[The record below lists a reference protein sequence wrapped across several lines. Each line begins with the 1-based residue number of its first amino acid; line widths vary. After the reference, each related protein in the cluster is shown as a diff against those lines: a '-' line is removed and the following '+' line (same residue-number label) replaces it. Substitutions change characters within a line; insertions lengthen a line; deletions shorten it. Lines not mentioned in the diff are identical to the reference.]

1 MGITVLTLRFS
12 YKAFLSMP
20 SFVCD
25 VCQET
30 LKKARLDDHFRRCP
44 RASFSCIDCYKSFK
58 NDSEYRAHISCIT
71 EVQKYEKKGVVN
83 KPTANTGTLGN
94 KPVESVTDLTGK
106 KRKNKVNDSTTQE
119 ETEKETSKESLRADK
134 KRSTEKQDKESS
146 KKHKSSKSEH
156 HKTEENPA
164 PSKKSTDKPK

>member
-1 MGITVLTLRFS
+1 
-12 YKAFLSMP
+12 MP

-71 EVQKYEKKGVVN
+71 EVQKYEKKGVAN
-83 KPTANTGTLGN
+83 KPTVNTGTLGN
-94 KPVESVTDLTGK
+94 KPVESVTDSTNK
-106 KRKNKVNDSTTQE
+106 KRKNRVDDSITQE
-119 ETEKETSKESLRADK
+119 ETKKETSKESSKTGK
-134 KRSTEKQDKESS
+134 KKSS

-156 HKTEENPA
+156 YKTDETLV
-164 PSKKSTDKPK
+164 PSKKSTDEQK